1 VKTNKLDVK
10 ADYYYSL
17 TAKSNL
23 NLTVGNTNSHQG
35 YNSSIFQILDNGDES
50 ILKNEYK
57 NDVKYG
63 FNDAFLAV
71 HKFITGKFTFNPG
84 LSVHRY
90 TTFNEQLSTKQ
101 DDNFSRVLPD
111 LFAQYQ
117 IKKSESLTYNFRK
130 ANVFNDINSFVQ
142 GYVFSNFNSLIEGID
157 F

>member
-1 VKTNKLDVK
+1 
-10 ADYYYSL
+10 
-17 TAKSNL
+17 
-23 NLTVGNTNSHQG
+23 
-35 YNSSIFQILDNGDES
+35 
-50 ILKNEYK
+50 
-57 NDVKYG
+57 VKYG

-71 HKFITGKFTFNPG
+71 HYKFITGKFTFNPG

-157 F
+157 FRKCIAGNTFFTIFQI